1 METTL
6 RIQNDEGLHARP
18 AAALVKE
25 ANNFKSDINLV
36 YGDKT
41 VNAKSIMGLMTLGLT
56 KDAEFTLQ
64 ASGEDESQAIESLT
78 NLVNEKF
85 NLH

>member
-1 METTL
+1 MEKTL
-6 RIQNDEGLHARP
+6 KIGNDDGLHARP
-18 AAALVKE
+18 AAAFVKE
-25 ANNFKSDINLV
+25 ANNFKSEINII

-56 KDAEFTLQ
+56 KDAEFKVV
-64 ASGEDESQAIESLT
+64 AVGEDESEAIKKLSSL
-78 NLVNEKF
+78 VDEKF